1 MQQNYNE
8 NFDDKLDAY
17 IHHYKIVHTLDNE
30 NVMEGLEFVFIELQA
45 KKFTDKRLQV
55 LWLRFLS
62 EINDSQESI
71 SQDFLDV
78 PELKEASDLILESG
92 FTKGE
97 LETYDKYWDYISTEK
112 TVKADAFE
120 NGVEKGIEKGIKNVA
135 ENLKKAGMPFSDI
148 TKATGLSE
156 QEIEIL

>member
-1 MQQNYNE
+1 
-8 NFDDKLDAY
+8 
-17 IHHYKIVHTLDNE
+17 
-30 NVMEGLEFVFIELQA
+30 MEGLEFVFIELPKFQA
-45 KKFTDKRLQV
+45 NKFTDKKIQV

-62 EINDSQESI
+62 EINDNQENI

-112 TVKADAFE
+112 TVKADAYD
-120 NGVEKGIEKGIKNVA
+120 NGIEKGIEKGVGNVA
-135 ENLKKAGMPFSDI
+135 KNLKIKGFSI
-148 TKATGLSE
+148 TEISEITGLSE
-156 QEIEIL
+156 QEIQKL